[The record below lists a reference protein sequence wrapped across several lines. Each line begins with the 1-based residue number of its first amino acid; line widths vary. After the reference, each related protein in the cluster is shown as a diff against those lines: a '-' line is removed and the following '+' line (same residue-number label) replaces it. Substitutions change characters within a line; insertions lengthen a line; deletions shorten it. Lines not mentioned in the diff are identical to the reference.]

1 MIIMKLATK
10 VLLGKV
16 KDVALRGADHTLLG
30 GAISKTKG
38 TDLGAQGQPP
48 YLEIAASLI
57 PIVLLGALLA
67 GLIDISQLKE
77 LFLLLIQVHLK

>member
-16 KDVALRGADHTLLG
+16 KTIALKVADHTLLG

-38 TDLGAQGQPP
+38 TDSGAQGQPP

-67 GLIDISQLKE
+67 GVIDISQLKE
-77 LFLLLIQVHLK
+77 LLKIF

>member
-1 MIIMKLATK
+1 MKLATK

-16 KDVALRGADHTLLG
+16 KNVALKVADHTLLG

-38 TDLGAQGQPP
+38 VDLGAQGKIP
-48 YLEIAASLI
+48 YMEIAASLI
-57 PIVLLGALLA
+57 PVVLLISLLA

-77 LFLLLIQVHLK
+77 LLKIF